1 MRKIK
6 LVDQDILVGSLKII
20 SEKIPF
26 DKHKFMVEHMSEN
39 QAYKNFLK
47 LNNAEIKENILELF
61 KKKYLEY
68 RENWTNNAK
77 RYYSEE
83 IKNYNILPP
92 QCIDIETAAICDL
105 ACPHCFREYLITPD
119 KVMTKNLYNKIIN
132 EVKEMKVP
140 SIKLNWRGEP
150 LLNPNLIEMIKLA
163 KLNGVIDVS
172 INTNAVTLNKKKS
185 LEIIDSGLDN
195 IIFSFDGGS
204 EKTYEKYRPGRFKK
218 NSFKAVY
225 ENIKNFC
232 ILKKEKKKLF
242 PITKIQMVITNETKS
257 EINDFFNLFEG
268 YVDDITV
275 TPYQERGGGLDD
287 VDNKVKQKLKNYFI
301 KNNLSLE
308 TPYLS
313 QGDDKLFVSES
324 RESCFQ
330 PLQRLMVT
338 YNGMVAMCCLDWS
351 AQHCVGYVDELAYQ
365 NDIENNKVN
374 EKIQKGQRGF
384 ELLKNAKYS
393 PKYNVP
399 QKKISTLKEIW
410 YGKEIDA
417 VREVHKKKLLDK
429 LDVCKKCSFMDTY
442 KWKKI

>member
-1 MRKIK
+1 MTKIK

-20 SEKIPF
+20 SEKNPF

-47 LNNAEIKENILELF
+47 LNNAKIKENILELF

-77 RYYSEE
+77 KYYSEE

-119 KVMTKNLYNKIIN
+119 KVMTMNLYNKIIN

-232 ILKKEKKKLF
+232 ILKKEKKRLF

-287 VDNKVKQKLKNYFI
+287 VNNKIKQKLKNYFI

-313 QGDDKLFVSES
+313 QGDDKLFVSEG

-330 PLQRLMVT
+330 PLQRLMIT
-338 YNGMVAMCCLDWS
+338 YNGMVAMCCLDWG

-365 NDIENNKVN
+365 NDIENDKVN

-417 VREVHKKKLLDK
+417 VREIHKKKLLDK